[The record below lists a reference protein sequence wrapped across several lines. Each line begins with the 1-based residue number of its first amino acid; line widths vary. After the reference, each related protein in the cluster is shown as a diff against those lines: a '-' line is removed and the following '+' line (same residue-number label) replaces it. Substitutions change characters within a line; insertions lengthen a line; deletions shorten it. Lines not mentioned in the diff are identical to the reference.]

1 MIKGLGFWVLGLG
14 FTWYPIL
21 ISTSLQ
27 KLTELKHAANAN
39 INMEAIIHILCKL
52 ARDFLFVAFLFICS
66 QS

>member
-27 KLTELKHAANAN
+27 KLKELKHAANAN

-52 ARDFLFVAFLFICS
+52 ARDF
-66 QS
+66 